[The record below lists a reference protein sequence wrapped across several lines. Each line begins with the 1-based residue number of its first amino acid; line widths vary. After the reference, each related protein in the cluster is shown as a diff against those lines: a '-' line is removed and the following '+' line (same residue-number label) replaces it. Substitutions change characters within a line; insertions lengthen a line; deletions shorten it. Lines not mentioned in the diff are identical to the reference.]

1 MKLTIQ
7 LQSSIDSD
15 ELQRLV
21 NHLSKL
27 QGFEFIIDPSYDCK
41 INVKSTRKKSK
52 EHTGTLVIKNN
63 GSN

>member
-27 QGFEFIIDPSYDCK
+27 VGFEFVIDPSYDCK
-41 INVKSTRKKSK
+41 INVKSRRKNPK
-52 EHTGTLVIKNN
+52 EVTLTD
-63 GSN
+63 